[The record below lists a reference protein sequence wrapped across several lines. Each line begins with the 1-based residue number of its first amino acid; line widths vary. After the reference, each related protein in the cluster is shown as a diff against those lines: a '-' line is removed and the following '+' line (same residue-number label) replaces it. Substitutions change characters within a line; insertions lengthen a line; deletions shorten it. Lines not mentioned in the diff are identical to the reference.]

1 MSAHSLPGVVYPH
14 AITPRGHM
22 DMDWTGLWRVDSP
35 HTSLPVDTAHTHI
48 DHGIIRH
55 SGRCVLG
62 DRGLIRCA
70 CGVGWGTA
78 ICYGGLEHRCGV
90 GTETDVE
97 ADSSDEEAG
106 EAAGTAAATD
116 SSDDEVAGNEGGA
129 DEYEGGEIDSSD
141 EEDDTAGSVACTIG
155 NAVVP
160 VGYKIIDECPLLTT
174 ELQKN
179 EMIGKTVLYGWD
191 SNNAT
196 GWFVGTVHSRNLSA
210 TDLKKVPTANFV
222 VKYTAN
228 MTDGAINGNVACEL
242 SARTHGPAEW
252 WLLVEKEAVSATSS
266 AAGKGKGKKG
276 KGK

>member
-1 MSAHSLPGVVYPH
+1 MEQAE
-14 AITPRGHM
+14 
-22 DMDWTGLWRVDSP
+22 
-35 HTSLPVDTAHTHI
+35 DTA
-48 DHGIIRH
+48 D
-55 SGRCVLG
+55 VLADSSSDEAG
-62 DRGLIRCA
+62 EAAGA
-70 CGVGWGTA
+70 VAG
-78 ICYGGLEHRCGV
+78 
-90 GTETDVE
+90 
-97 ADSSDEEAG
+97 ADSSDEEAAGNEGGG
-106 EAAGTAAATD
+106 EDEDEYEGGVLD
-116 SSDDEVAGNEGGA
+116 SSDDEEN
-129 DEYEGGEIDSSD
+129 
-141 EEDDTAGSVACTIG
+141 TAGSVARTIG
-155 NAVVP
+155 NAVAP

-210 TDLKKVPTANFV
+210 TDLKKVPTANLV